1 MELYGQAARLDE
13 EEEEELVRAEKLNLI
28 THERNPSTNLE
39 DPAKDETISY
49 YSRVEEELE
58 QSLSLFANNVRSLP
72 EEAPQAAPEP
82 IPAPTGLE
90 AEPLAP
96 TIDNTDGAVA
106 RVKVN
111 RLAVGGWSSF
121 TKKEIRAIKRRT
133 MERNKGKPGWQRT
146 TPSPTIPSGDEQRE
160 PTNISGAASARSSYC
175 SCGNQVT
182 LAQRFC
188 GLCGKAL

>member
-13 EEEEELVRAEKLNLI
+13 EEEEELVRAEKLYLI
-28 THERNPSTNLE
+28 THERNLSTNLE

-58 QSLSLFANNVRSLP
+58 QSLSLFASNVRSLP
-72 EEAPQAAPEP
+72 EEAPQAEP
-82 IPAPTGLE
+82 TPAPTGLE
-90 AEPLAP
+90 AESLAP
-96 TIDNTDGAVA
+96 TSNDNTDGAVA

-146 TPSPTIPSGDEQRE
+146 TPSPTIPAGDEQKE
-160 PTNISGAASARSSYC
+160 PTNESGAASARSSYC

-182 LAQRFC
+182 PAQRFC

>member
-13 EEEEELVRAEKLNLI
+13 EEEEELVRAEKLNPL

-39 DPAKDETISY
+39 DPANDETISY

-72 EEAPQAAPEP
+72 EEAPQAEP
-82 IPAPTGLE
+82 TPAPTGPE
-90 AEPLAP
+90 AESLAP
-96 TIDNTDGAVA
+96 TNNDNTDGAA

-121 TKKEIRAIKRRT
+121 TKNEIRAIKRRT

-146 TPSPTIPSGDEQRE
+146 TPSPTIPFGDEQKK
-160 PTNISGAASARSSYC
+160 PTNVSGPASARSSYC

-182 LAQRFC
+182 PAQRFC